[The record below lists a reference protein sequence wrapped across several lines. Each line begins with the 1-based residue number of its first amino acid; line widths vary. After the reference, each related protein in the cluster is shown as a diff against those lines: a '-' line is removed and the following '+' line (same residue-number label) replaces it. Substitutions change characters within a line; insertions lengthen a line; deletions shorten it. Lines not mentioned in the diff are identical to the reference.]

1 MGEMAS
7 ALAHELNQP
16 LSAVANYLQGSKRL
30 LQNSPDP
37 RAQMIMEAL
46 DKASEQAVRAGQVIH
61 RLRDFV
67 ARGETEKRIESIKK
81 LVEEASALAL
91 VRSARRDGVSLQ
103 SDNGDSAAIGAGT
116 THLPSGCWLDCIRPD
131 ERDG

>member
-1 MGEMAS
+1 VRDLTQRQERERLLHEVQSELLHISRLSTMGEMAS

-30 LQNSPDP
+30 LQNSQDV
-37 RAQMIMEAL
+37 RAPMIMEAL

-67 ARGETEKRIESIKK
+67 AHGETEKRIESIKK

-91 VRSARRDGVSLQ
+91 V
-103 SDNGDSAAIGAGT
+103 AAKDHSVRMNAT
-116 THLPSGCWLDCIRPD
+116 
-131 ERDG
+131 